1 MEALVIFVTF
11 LALMALGVPIG
22 TSLGVAAV
30 ITVYYF
36 DLGIAMLGVNFSSGI
51 ASFPLLAIPFFVLAG
66 VILEKAGLA
75 ATIAHFFELLVG
87 KAVGG
92 LAMVAVMTCMFWGAL
107 SGSGPA
113 TTAAVGLILLAPM
126 IKHGYDKHFAG
137 ATIAN
142 ASDLSIIIP
151 PSIAFIIYGNITSV
165 SVSALFVAGIIP
177 GLLTGAGTI
186 LVAYLVSRKRGY
198 RGLERRGTP
207 REILKAFKESIW
219 AILAPVI
226 ILGGIYAGIF
236 TPTEAAVV
244 AVFYSLFVA
253 VVIYRSVTWRDM
265 IRMLVDASVTS
276 SVIMFIVVFAG
287 LFTWAASVIGVID
300 QAANFVISISPN
312 AAVKRQGQDVTLIC
326 YGSGYYLC
334 EEAAAELDGMKIEAE
349 IVDLRT
355 LKPLDMNTVSESIK
369 KTHRAVIVHEACLT
383 GGFGAEL
390 AARIQEELFDYL
402 KAPVKRVA
410 AKDIPIP
417 FSPPLED
424 YVLPKVSDVVEAAR
438 EVVNRYR
445 KGHN

>member
-1 MEALVIFVTF
+1 VEVGVIFITF
-11 LALMALGVPIG
+11 LVLMVLGVPIG
-22 TSLGVAAV
+22 TSLGIAGVV
-30 ITVYYF
+30 TIYYF

-75 ATIAHFFELLVG
+75 AKIAHFFELLVG

-113 TTAAVGLILLAPM
+113 TTAAVGLILLTPM

-165 SVSALFVAGIIP
+165 SVSALFLAGIIP

-198 RGLERRGTP
+198 RGLEKRGSP
-207 REILKAFKESIW
+207 REILMAFKDSIW

-253 VVIYRSVTWRDM
+253 AVIYRSVTWRDM

-287 LFTWAASVIGVID
+287 IFTWAASVIGVID

-312 AAVKRQGQDVTLIC
+312 AVVMIILINLLLL
-326 YGSGYYLC
+326 GLGMILDAISISYLIMPI
-334 EEAAAELDGMKIEAE
+334 LIP
-349 IVDLRT
+349 V
-355 LKPLDMNTVSESIK
+355 
-369 KTHRAVIVHEACLT
+369 
-383 GGFGAEL
+383 L
-390 AARIQEELFDYL
+390 AAFKIDPLWYGVIFISALAIGQATPPVGVNLFTAANLVKGDLDAVAKQAIVFVIMDVVVLIILSLFPILSLYL
-402 KAPVKRVA
+402 PVA
-410 AKDIPIP
+410 AGLYHP
-417 FSPPLED
+417 
-424 YVLPKVSDVVEAAR
+424 
-438 EVVNRYR
+438 
-445 KGHN
+445 

>member
-1 MEALVIFVTF
+1 
-11 LALMALGVPIG
+11 MALGVPIG
-22 TSLGVAAV
+22 TSLGIAGV

-92 LAMVAVMTCMFWGAL
+92 MAMVAVMTCMFWGAL

-113 TTAAVGLILLAPM
+113 TTAAVGLILLTPM

-207 REILKAFKESIW
+207 REILKALKDSIW

-253 VVIYRSVTWRDM
+253 VVIYRTVTWRDM

-287 LFTWAASVIGVID
+287 IFTWAASVIGVID
-300 QAANFVISISPN
+300 QAANFMISISPN
-312 AAVKRQGQDVTLIC
+312 AAVMIILINLLLL
-326 YGSGYYLC
+326 GLGMILDAISISYLIMPI
-334 EEAAAELDGMKIEAE
+334 LIP
-349 IVDLRT
+349 V
-355 LKPLDMNTVSESIK
+355 
-369 KTHRAVIVHEACLT
+369 
-383 GGFGAEL
+383 L
-390 AARIQEELFDYL
+390 AAFKIDPLWYGVIFISALAIGQATPPVGVNLFTAANL
-402 KAPVKRVA
+402 VKGDLDSI
-410 AKDIPIP
+410 AKQAIV
-417 FSPPLED
+417 F
-424 YVLPKVSDVVEAAR
+424 VVMDVVVLIILSLFPILSLYLPVLAGL
-438 EVVNRYR
+438 YTP
-445 KGHN
+445 

>member
-1 MEALVIFVTF
+1 MEALVIFLTF
-11 LALMALGVPIG
+11 LVLMALGVPIG
-22 TSLGVAAV
+22 TSLGIAAV

-113 TTAAVGLILLAPM
+113 TTAAVGLILIKPM
-126 IKHGYDKHFAG
+126 IKNGYDKHFAG

-165 SVSALFVAGIIP
+165 SVSALFLAGVIP
-177 GLLTGAGTI
+177 GLLTGGGTI
-186 LVAYLVSRKRGY
+186 LVAYLVSRKRGF
-198 RGLERRGTP
+198 RGLERRGSP
-207 REILKAFKESIW
+207 KEILIALKNSIW
-219 AILAPVI
+219 AILAPLI
-226 ILGGIYAGIF
+226 ILGGIYAGVF

-253 VVIYRSVTWRDM
+253 VVIYRTVTWRDM
-265 IRMLVDASVTS
+265 VGMLVDASVTS

-300 QAANFVISISPN
+300 KAANFVISISPN
-312 AAVKRQGQDVTLIC
+312 AVVMIILINLLLL
-326 YGSGYYLC
+326 GLGMILDAISISYLIMPI
-334 EEAAAELDGMKIEAE
+334 LIP
-349 IVDLRT
+349 V
-355 LKPLDMNTVSESIK
+355 
-369 KTHRAVIVHEACLT
+369 
-383 GGFGAEL
+383 L
-390 AARIQEELFDYL
+390 AAFKIDPLWYGVIFISALAIGQATPPVGVNLFTAANLVKGDLDAIAKQAIVFVIMDIVVLIILSLFPILSLYL
-402 KAPVKRVA
+402 PVLA
-410 AKDIPIP
+410 GLYTP
-417 FSPPLED
+417 
-424 YVLPKVSDVVEAAR
+424 
-438 EVVNRYR
+438 
-445 KGHN
+445 

>member
-1 MEALVIFVTF
+1 LEALVIFVTF
-11 LALMALGVPIG
+11 LALMALGIPIG
-22 TSLGVAAV
+22 TALGVAAV

-207 REILKAFKESIW
+207 KEILQAFKESIW

-300 QAANFVISISPN
+300 QAANFVIAISPN
-312 AAVKRQGQDVTLIC
+312 VAVMIILINLLLL
-326 YGSGYYLC
+326 GLGMILDAISISYLIMPI
-334 EEAAAELDGMKIEAE
+334 LIP
-349 IVDLRT
+349 V
-355 LKPLDMNTVSESIK
+355 
-369 KTHRAVIVHEACLT
+369 
-383 GGFGAEL
+383 L
-390 AARIQEELFDYL
+390 AAFKIDPLWYGVIFISALAIGQATPPVGVNLFTAANL
-402 KAPVKRVA
+402 VKGDLDSVA
-410 AKDIPIP
+410 KQAIVFVIM
-417 FSPPLED
+417 
-424 YVLPKVSDVVEAAR
+424 DVVILIILSLFPILSLYLPVLAGL
-438 EVVNRYR
+438 YTP
-445 KGHN
+445 

>member
-1 MEALVIFVTF
+1 MEALVIFLTF
-11 LALMALGVPIG
+11 LTLMVLGVPIG
-22 TSLGVAAV
+22 TSLGIAAV
-30 ITVYYF
+30 ITIYFF

-113 TTAAVGLILLAPM
+113 TTAAVGLILLTPM

-165 SVSALFVAGIIP
+165 SVSALFMAGIIP
-177 GLLTGAGTI
+177 GLLTGAGTV
-186 LVAYLVSRKRGY
+186 LVAYLVSRKRGF

-207 REILKAFKESIW
+207 MEILKAFKDSIW

-253 VVIYRSVTWRDM
+253 VVIYRTVTWRDM

-287 LFTWAASVIGVID
+287 IFTWAASVIGVID
-300 QAANFVISISPN
+300 QAANFVISVSPN
-312 AAVKRQGQDVTLIC
+312 AAVMIILINLLLL
-326 YGSGYYLC
+326 GLGMILDAISISYLIMPI
-334 EEAAAELDGMKIEAE
+334 LIP
-349 IVDLRT
+349 V
-355 LKPLDMNTVSESIK
+355 
-369 KTHRAVIVHEACLT
+369 
-383 GGFGAEL
+383 L
-390 AARIQEELFDYL
+390 AAFKIDPLWYGVIFISALAIGQATPPVGVNLFTAANLVKGDLDSIAKQAIVFVVMNIVILIILSLFPILSLYL
-402 KAPVKRVA
+402 PVMA
-410 AKDIPIP
+410 GLYTP
-417 FSPPLED
+417 
-424 YVLPKVSDVVEAAR
+424 
-438 EVVNRYR
+438 
-445 KGHN
+445 

>member
-1 MEALVIFVTF
+1 MEAAVIFLTF

-22 TSLGVAAV
+22 TSLGIAAV
-30 ITVYYF
+30 ITVYCF

-198 RGLERRGTP
+198 RGLERRGSP
-207 REILKAFKESIW
+207 REILIAFKNSIW
-219 AILAPVI
+219 AIMAPVI

-253 VVIYRSVTWRDM
+253 VVVYRTVTWRDM

-300 QAANFVISISPN
+300 RAANFVISISPN
-312 AAVKRQGQDVTLIC
+312 SVVMIILINLLLLVL
-326 YGSGYYLC
+326 GMILDAISISYLIMPI
-334 EEAAAELDGMKIEAE
+334 LIP
-349 IVDLRT
+349 V
-355 LKPLDMNTVSESIK
+355 
-369 KTHRAVIVHEACLT
+369 
-383 GGFGAEL
+383 L
-390 AARIQEELFDYL
+390 AAFKIDPLWYGVIFISALAIGQATPPVGVNLFTAANLIKGDL
-402 KAPVKRVA
+402 DSIAKQALWFVIMDVVVLVVLSLFPVL
-410 AKDIPIP
+410 
-417 FSPPLED
+417 SL
-424 YVLPKVSDVVEAAR
+424 YLPKAAGL
-438 EVVNRYR
+438 YAP
-445 KGHN
+445 

>member
-1 MEALVIFVTF
+1 MEALVIFFTF

-22 TSLGVAAV
+22 TSLGIAGV
-30 ITVYYF
+30 ITIYYF
-36 DLGIAMLGVNFSSGI
+36 DLGIAMLGVNFASGI

-113 TTAAVGLILLAPM
+113 TTAAVGLILLTPM

-186 LVAYLVSRKRGY
+186 LVAYLISRKRGY
-198 RGLERRGTP
+198 RGLERRGSP
-207 REILKAFKESIW
+207 REILKAFKDSIW

-253 VVIYRSVTWRDM
+253 VVIYRTLTWRDM
-265 IRMLVDASVTS
+265 IRILVDASVTS

-287 LFTWAASVIGVID
+287 IFTWAASVIGVID
-300 QAANFVISISPN
+300 MAANFVINISPN
-312 AAVKRQGQDVTLIC
+312 AAVMIILINLLLL
-326 YGSGYYLC
+326 GLGMILDAISISYLIMPI
-334 EEAAAELDGMKIEAE
+334 LIP
-349 IVDLRT
+349 V
-355 LKPLDMNTVSESIK
+355 
-369 KTHRAVIVHEACLT
+369 
-383 GGFGAEL
+383 L
-390 AARIQEELFDYL
+390 AAFKIDPLWYGVVFISALAIGQATPPVGVNLFTAANL
-402 KAPVKRVA
+402 VKGDLDA
-410 AKDIPIP
+410 IAKQALVFVIM
-417 FSPPLED
+417 
-424 YVLPKVSDVVEAAR
+424 DVVILIILSLFPILSLYLPVLAGL
-438 EVVNRYR
+438 YTP
-445 KGHN
+445 

>member
-1 MEALVIFVTF
+1 LEALVIFFTF

-22 TSLGVAAV
+22 TSLGIAGV
-30 ITVYYF
+30 ITIYYF
-36 DLGIAMLGVNFSSGI
+36 DLGIAMLGVNFASGI

-113 TTAAVGLILLAPM
+113 TTAAVGLILLTPM

-186 LVAYLVSRKRGY
+186 LVAYLISRKRGY
-198 RGLERRGTP
+198 RGLERRGSP
-207 REILKAFKESIW
+207 REILKAFKDSIW

-253 VVIYRSVTWRDM
+253 VVIYRTLTWRDM
-265 IRMLVDASVTS
+265 IRILVDASVTS

-287 LFTWAASVIGVID
+287 IFTWAASVIGVID
-300 QAANFVISISPN
+300 MAANFVINISPN
-312 AAVKRQGQDVTLIC
+312 AAVMIILINLLLL
-326 YGSGYYLC
+326 GLGMILDAISISYLIMPI
-334 EEAAAELDGMKIEAE
+334 LIP
-349 IVDLRT
+349 V
-355 LKPLDMNTVSESIK
+355 
-369 KTHRAVIVHEACLT
+369 
-383 GGFGAEL
+383 L
-390 AARIQEELFDYL
+390 AAFKIDPLWYGVVFISALAIGQATPPVGVNLFTAANL
-402 KAPVKRVA
+402 VKGDLDA
-410 AKDIPIP
+410 IAKQAVVFVIM
-417 FSPPLED
+417 
-424 YVLPKVSDVVEAAR
+424 DVVILIILSLFPILSLYLP
-438 EVVNRYR
+438 VLSGLYTP
-445 KGHN
+445 

>member
-1 MEALVIFVTF
+1 LEALVIFLTF

-22 TSLGVAAV
+22 TSLGIAAV
-30 ITVYYF
+30 VTVYYF

-113 TTAAVGLILLAPM
+113 TTAAVGLILLTPM

-177 GLLTGAGTI
+177 GFLTGAGTI
-186 LVAYLVSRKRGY
+186 LVAYLISRKRGY

-207 REILKAFKESIW
+207 KEILIAFKDSIW

-253 VVIYRSVTWRDM
+253 VVIYRTVTWRDM

-287 LFTWAASVIGVID
+287 IFTWAASVIGVVD
-300 QAANFVISISPN
+300 QAANFVIAISPN
-312 AAVKRQGQDVTLIC
+312 AAVMIILINLLLL
-326 YGSGYYLC
+326 GLGMILDAISISYLIMPI
-334 EEAAAELDGMKIEAE
+334 LIP
-349 IVDLRT
+349 V
-355 LKPLDMNTVSESIK
+355 
-369 KTHRAVIVHEACLT
+369 
-383 GGFGAEL
+383 L
-390 AARIQEELFDYL
+390 AAFKIDPLWYGVIFISALAIGQATPPVGVNLFTAANL
-402 KAPVKRVA
+402 VKGDLDSI
-410 AKDIPIP
+410 AKQAIVFVIM
-417 FSPPLED
+417 
-424 YVLPKVSDVVEAAR
+424 DVVILIILSLFPILSLYLPVLAGL
-438 EVVNRYR
+438 Y
-445 KGHN
+445 KP

>member
-1 MEALVIFVTF
+1 MEALVIFFTF

-22 TSLGVAAV
+22 TSLGIAGV

-51 ASFPLLAIPFFVLAG
+51 ASFPLLAVPFFVLAG

-92 LAMVAVMTCMFWGAL
+92 MAMVAVMTCMFWGAL

-113 TTAAVGLILLAPM
+113 TTAAVGLILLTPM

-207 REILKAFKESIW
+207 REILKALKDSIW

-253 VVIYRSVTWRDM
+253 VVIYRTVTWRDM

-287 LFTWAASVIGVID
+287 IFTWAASVIGVID
-300 QAANFVISISPN
+300 QAANFMISISPN
-312 AAVKRQGQDVTLIC
+312 AAVMIILINLLLL
-326 YGSGYYLC
+326 GLGMILDAISISYLIMPI
-334 EEAAAELDGMKIEAE
+334 LIP
-349 IVDLRT
+349 V
-355 LKPLDMNTVSESIK
+355 
-369 KTHRAVIVHEACLT
+369 
-383 GGFGAEL
+383 L
-390 AARIQEELFDYL
+390 AAFKIDPLWYGVIFISALAIGQATPPVGVNLFTAANL
-402 KAPVKRVA
+402 VKGDLDSI
-410 AKDIPIP
+410 AKQAIV
-417 FSPPLED
+417 F
-424 YVLPKVSDVVEAAR
+424 VVMDVVVLIILSLFPILSLYLPVLAGL
-438 EVVNRYR
+438 YTP
-445 KGHN
+445 

>member
-1 MEALVIFVTF
+1 MEALVIFMTF
-11 LALMALGVPIG
+11 LVLMALGVPIG
-22 TSLGVAAV
+22 TSLGIAAV

-113 TTAAVGLILLAPM
+113 TTAAVGLILLTPM

-198 RGLERRGTP
+198 RGLERKGSP
-207 REILKAFKESIW
+207 KEILIAFKNSIW

-226 ILGGIYAGIF
+226 ILGGIYAGVF

-253 VVIYRSVTWRDM
+253 VVIYRTVTWRDM
-265 IRMLVDASVTS
+265 VRMLVDASVTS

-287 LFTWAASVIGVID
+287 IFTWAASVIGVID
-300 QAANFVISISPN
+300 KAANFVISISPN
-312 AAVKRQGQDVTLIC
+312 AVVMIILLNLLLLGLGMILDAISISYLIMPI
-326 YGSGYYLC
+326 L
-334 EEAAAELDGMKIEAE
+334 IP
-349 IVDLRT
+349 V
-355 LKPLDMNTVSESIK
+355 
-369 KTHRAVIVHEACLT
+369 
-383 GGFGAEL
+383 L
-390 AARIQEELFDYL
+390 AAFKIDPLWYGVIFISALAIGQATPPVGVNLFTAANLVKGDLDAIAKQAIVFVIMDIVVLIILSLFPILSLYL
-402 KAPVKRVA
+402 PVLA
-410 AKDIPIP
+410 GLYTP
-417 FSPPLED
+417 
-424 YVLPKVSDVVEAAR
+424 
-438 EVVNRYR
+438 
-445 KGHN
+445 

>member
-1 MEALVIFVTF
+1 MEALVIFFTF

-22 TSLGVAAV
+22 TSLGIAGV

-92 LAMVAVMTCMFWGAL
+92 MAMVAVMTCMFWGAL

-113 TTAAVGLILLAPM
+113 TTAAVGLILLTPM

-207 REILKAFKESIW
+207 REILKALKDSIW

-253 VVIYRSVTWRDM
+253 VVIYRTVTWRDM

-287 LFTWAASVIGVID
+287 IFTWAASVIGVID
-300 QAANFVISISPN
+300 QAANFMISISPN
-312 AAVKRQGQDVTLIC
+312 AAVMIILINLLLL
-326 YGSGYYLC
+326 GLGMILDAISISYLIMPI
-334 EEAAAELDGMKIEAE
+334 LIP
-349 IVDLRT
+349 V
-355 LKPLDMNTVSESIK
+355 
-369 KTHRAVIVHEACLT
+369 
-383 GGFGAEL
+383 L
-390 AARIQEELFDYL
+390 AAFKIDPLWYGVIFISALAIGQATPPVGVNLFTAANL
-402 KAPVKRVA
+402 VKGDLDSI
-410 AKDIPIP
+410 AKQAIV
-417 FSPPLED
+417 F
-424 YVLPKVSDVVEAAR
+424 VVMDVVVLIILSLFPILSLYLPVLAGL
-438 EVVNRYR
+438 YTP
-445 KGHN
+445 

>member
-1 MEALVIFVTF
+1 MEALVIFLTF
-11 LALMALGVPIG
+11 LALMVLGVPIG
-22 TSLGVAAV
+22 TSLGIAGV

-36 DLGIAMLGVNFSSGI
+36 DLGISMLGVNFSSGI

-92 LAMVAVMTCMFWGAL
+92 LAIVAVMTCMFWGAL

-177 GLLTGAGTI
+177 GLLTGAGTV

-198 RGLERRGTP
+198 RGLERRGSP
-207 REILKAFKESIW
+207 KEILIAFKDSIW

-253 VVIYRSVTWRDM
+253 AVIYRTVTWRDM

-287 LFTWAASVIGVID
+287 IFTWAASVIGVID
-300 QAANFVISISPN
+300 KAAEFVISISPN
-312 AAVKRQGQDVTLIC
+312 AAVMIILINLLLLAL
-326 YGSGYYLC
+326 GMILDAISISYLIMPI
-334 EEAAAELDGMKIEAE
+334 LIP
-349 IVDLRT
+349 V
-355 LKPLDMNTVSESIK
+355 
-369 KTHRAVIVHEACLT
+369 
-383 GGFGAEL
+383 L
-390 AARIQEELFDYL
+390 AAFKIDPLWYGVIFISALAIGQATPPVGVNLFTAANL
-402 KAPVKRVA
+402 VKGDLDSVA
-410 AKDIPIP
+410 KQAIVFVIM
-417 FSPPLED
+417 
-424 YVLPKVSDVVEAAR
+424 DVVILIILSLFPILSLYLPVLAGL
-438 EVVNRYR
+438 YTP
-445 KGHN
+445 

>member
-1 MEALVIFVTF
+1 LEALVIFFTF

-22 TSLGVAAV
+22 TSLGIAGV
-30 ITVYYF
+30 ITIYYF
-36 DLGIAMLGVNFSSGI
+36 DLGIAMLGVNFASGI

-113 TTAAVGLILLAPM
+113 TTAAVGLILLTPM

-186 LVAYLVSRKRGY
+186 LVAYLISRKRGY
-198 RGLERRGTP
+198 RGLERRGSP
-207 REILKAFKESIW
+207 REILKAFKDSIW

-253 VVIYRSVTWRDM
+253 AVIYRTLTWRDM
-265 IRMLVDASVTS
+265 IRILVDASVTS

-287 LFTWAASVIGVID
+287 IFTWAASVIGVID
-300 QAANFVISISPN
+300 MAANFVINISPN
-312 AAVKRQGQDVTLIC
+312 AAVMIILINLLLL
-326 YGSGYYLC
+326 GLGMILDAISISYLIMPI
-334 EEAAAELDGMKIEAE
+334 LIP
-349 IVDLRT
+349 V
-355 LKPLDMNTVSESIK
+355 
-369 KTHRAVIVHEACLT
+369 
-383 GGFGAEL
+383 L
-390 AARIQEELFDYL
+390 AAFKIDPLWYGVVFISALAIGQATPPVGVNLFTAANL
-402 KAPVKRVA
+402 VKGDLDA
-410 AKDIPIP
+410 IAKQALVFVIM
-417 FSPPLED
+417 
-424 YVLPKVSDVVEAAR
+424 DVVVLIILSLFPILSLYLPVLAGL
-438 EVVNRYR
+438 YTP
-445 KGHN
+445 

>member
-1 MEALVIFVTF
+1 MEALVIFLSF

-22 TSLGVAAV
+22 TSLGIAGVLT
-30 ITVYYF
+30 IFWF

-92 LAMVAVMTCMFWGAL
+92 LAIVAVMTCMFWGAL

-113 TTAAVGLILLAPM
+113 TTAAVGLILLTPM

-177 GLLTGAGTI
+177 GLMTGAGTI

-198 RGLERRGTP
+198 RGLERRGSP
-207 REILKAFKESIW
+207 REILRAFRDSIW

-226 ILGGIYAGIF
+226 ILGGIYTGIF

-253 VVIYRSVTWRDM
+253 VVVYRTVTWRGM
-265 IRMLVDASVTS
+265 IQMLVDASVTS

-287 LFTWAASVIGVID
+287 IFTWAASVIGVID
-300 QAANFVISISPN
+300 MAANFVISLSPN
-312 AAVKRQGQDVTLIC
+312 AAVMIILINLLLL
-326 YGSGYYLC
+326 GLGMILDAISISYLIMPI
-334 EEAAAELDGMKIEAE
+334 LIP
-349 IVDLRT
+349 V
-355 LKPLDMNTVSESIK
+355 
-369 KTHRAVIVHEACLT
+369 
-383 GGFGAEL
+383 L
-390 AARIQEELFDYL
+390 AAFKIDPLWYGVIFISALAIGQATPPVGVNLFTAANL
-402 KAPVKRVA
+402 VKGDLDSI
-410 AKDIPIP
+410 AKQAIV
-417 FSPPLED
+417 F
-424 YVLPKVSDVVEAAR
+424 VVMDVVILIILSLFPILSLYLP
-438 EVVNRYR
+438 VLSGLYTP
-445 KGHN
+445 